1 MSSDNI
7 TVLLAIICELSV
19 KYFKPCINEWLNDVL
34 CSTCTD
40 TMSICD
46 LLVFSYI
53 QCCWVHAMMKSM
65 KKSCGNFWMEI
76 KLCQYLRA
84 IRLYR
89 TFASDINK
97 WKIAHFHHIFRPVS
111 TPIVKYH
118 LITQVNSSYKVILL
132 LNNYF
137 FNNFSTISCF
147 SSTSSLFNHRVIMK
161 CW

>member
-1 MSSDNI
+1 M
-7 TVLLAIICELSV
+7 TYFAALVLILCLYVIFWFFLIYSVVECMRWWSPWRNLVAIS
-19 KYFKPCINEWLNDVL
+19 EWKSNYV
-34 CSTCTD
+34 
-40 TMSICD
+40 SI
-46 LLVFSYI
+46 L
-53 QCCWVHAMMKSM
+53 
-65 KKSCGNFWMEI
+65 G
-76 KLCQYLRA
+76 A